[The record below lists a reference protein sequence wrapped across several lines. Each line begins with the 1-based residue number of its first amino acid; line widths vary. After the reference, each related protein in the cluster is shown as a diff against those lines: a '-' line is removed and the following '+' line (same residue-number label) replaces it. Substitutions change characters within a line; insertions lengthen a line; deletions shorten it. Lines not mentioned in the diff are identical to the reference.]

1 MEAPVSRRSAAVI
14 ALLVALT
21 GCSSLGEQFG
31 GSVWVTPGKY
41 IYHDCGRLLQTDRGM
56 ANRQKEL
63 EELMTRAAQGTGG
76 AVIGQAVY
84 RTEYQQVLGERSAL
98 AATLSQKRCA
108 IDSPRPSERSV
119 F

>member
-1 MEAPVSRRSAAVI
+1 MGAPVSRRNVTAT
-14 ALLVALT
+14 ALLAVLA

-41 IYHDCGRLLQTDRGM
+41 AYHDCGRLLQTDASM

-84 RTEYQQVLGERSAL
+84 RTEYQQVLGERSEL
-98 AATLSQKRCA
+98 AAMLAKKRCA